1 MFGIF
6 KKKPKAKPQKR
17 EDVVAEAM
25 KNARAAR
32 AEIGEETL
40 DKIADAIR
48 KKEQSDLERAKA
60 RIKAMDEDRIADN
73 LKAMLDEK

>member
-60 RIKAMDEDRIADN
+60 KIKAMDDDRIADN

>member
-48 KKEQSDLERAKA
+48 KKNSPIWSAPRPE
-60 RIKAMDEDRIADN
+60 
-73 LKAMLDEK
+73 

>member
-6 KKKPKAKPQKR
+6 KKKPKSKPQKR

-25 KNARAAR
+25 QNARAAR

-60 RIKAMDEDRIADN
+60 KIKAMDEDRIADN